1 MKHFRK
7 FLFRKTSNMTRYLI
21 PKFTPKRDKEFLYIS
36 SFELLH
42 VKKRLKVKGLFIVE
56 IAISLSS

>member
-1 MKHFRK
+1 
-7 FLFRKTSNMTRYLI
+7 MTRYLI